1 MMVGTHTFPSFGDNV
16 RIRVTAETEA
26 AGVAGLVGQVYGE
39 TTPSLVAVEV
49 LGQPSEDIALNVFLS
64 SRKEACWL
72 APDLVEFID
81 HSPGAE
87 ITLEGVPK
95 KWIRE
100 ASGEW
105 REESSTK
112 RRWWEFW
119 R

>member
-1 MMVGTHTFPSFGDNV
+1 MASTRAFPSFGDNV
-16 RIRVTAETEA
+16 RIRVAAETEA

-49 LGQPSEDIALNVFLS
+49 IGQPAEDIALNVFLS
-64 SRKEACWL
+64 ERNESFWF
-72 APDLVEFID
+72 APELVEFID
-81 HSPGAE
+81 HSPGTE
-87 ITLEGVPK
+87 ITLDGIPK

-105 REESSTK
+105 REESNTK

-119 R
+119 K